1 MDEKKA
7 HERREQRLAREKEL
21 YAGEV
26 TLKYLYNPAQG
37 VWPGR
42 ITVHGIQHPHS
53 DHPYF
58 LQLLNAVY
66 SFQLN
71 Q

>member
-7 HERREQRLAREKEL
+7 QERREQRLAREKEL

-26 TLKYLYNPAQG
+26 TMKYLYNPAQG

-42 ITVHGIQHPHS
+42 ITVHGIIIII
-53 DHPYF
+53 
-58 LQLLNAVY
+58 LL
-66 SFQLN
+66 SPLTSRT
-71 Q
+71 